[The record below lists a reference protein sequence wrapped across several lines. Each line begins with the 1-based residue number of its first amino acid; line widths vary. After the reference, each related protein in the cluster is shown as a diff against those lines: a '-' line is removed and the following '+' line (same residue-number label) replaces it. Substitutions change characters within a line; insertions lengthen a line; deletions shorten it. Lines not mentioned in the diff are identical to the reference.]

1 MDAYVTRLYR
11 KEEEFLE
18 DWYETV
24 DALLPLLPGEWRPN
38 FRCNDVER
46 HARRLR
52 LHAGQLE
59 ALAFDEAVIFHDKR
73 QFAPLQLRLRGSL
86 STRAPPAP

>member
-24 DALLPLLPGEWRPN
+24 DVLLPLCSRN
-38 FRCNDVER
+38 
-46 HARRLR
+46 
-52 LHAGQLE
+52 
-59 ALAFDEAVIFHDKR
+59 
-73 QFAPLQLRLRGSL
+73 
-86 STRAPPAP
+86 